1 MSKLINNTR
10 QDSKGKVL
18 VSPDMD
24 DQIITQMHVIG
35 VVGSRRRNS
44 GEDRQLVY
52 LTIHHHRQCIGGNTI
67 LVSGGC
73 PQGADLFAEEYAEM
87 HRLPIIRHL
96 PDQTQLRKSGSIH
109 SRQDWAK
116 IAYARNT
123 LIANDADILI
133 ACVAP
138 DRKGGTEDTIKKFR
152 KRLGFTEA
160 QAISEGKLI
169 LV

>member
-1 MSKLINNTR
+1 MAVVINTR
-10 QDSKGKVL
+10 KDSRGRIQ
-18 VSPDMD
+18 VSSLMD
-24 DQIITQMHVIG
+24 DQIIAQMHVIG

-52 LTIHHHRQCIGGNTI
+52 LTIHHHRQCVGGNTI

-73 PQGADLFAEEYAEM
+73 PKGADLFAEEYAEM
-87 HRLPIIRHL
+87 HRLPIVRHL
-96 PDQTQLRKSGSIH
+96 PDHAHLNPNLPPRAQ
-109 SRQDWAK
+109 WAV
-116 IAYARNT
+116 INYARNT
-123 LIANDADILI
+123 LIANDADVLI

-160 QAISEGKLI
+160 QAIEDGKLI

>member
-1 MSKLINNTR
+1 MSKLIINTR
-10 QDSKGKVL
+10 QNSKGKVL
-18 VSPDMD
+18 VNPDMD
-24 DQIITQMHVIG
+24 DQIVAQMTVIG

-52 LTIHHHRQCIGGNTI
+52 KTIHHLRQRIGGNTI

-73 PQGADLFAEEYAEM
+73 PKGADLFAEEYAEI

-96 PDQTQLRKSGSIH
+96 PDHAHLNPNLPPRAQ
-109 SRQDWAK
+109 WAV
-116 IAYARNT
+116 INYARNT
-123 LIANDADILI
+123 LIANDADVLI

-160 QAISEGKLI
+160 QAIEDGKLI